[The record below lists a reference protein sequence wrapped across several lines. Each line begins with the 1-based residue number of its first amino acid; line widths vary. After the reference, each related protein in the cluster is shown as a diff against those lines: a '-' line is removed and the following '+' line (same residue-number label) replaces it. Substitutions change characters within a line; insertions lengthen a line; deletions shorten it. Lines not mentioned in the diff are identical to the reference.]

1 MKRIQRMDHAT
12 AGLEAYLA
20 EEGNEVKDWDGF
32 RSHDAG
38 ASYRKLAEALMDIQ
52 HGLCGYCEVDIVERD
67 RQVEHVVPQSDPQ
80 QGVANAL
87 DYANLIA
94 CCKGG
99 TLRTEDDERR
109 RNPVKRNR
117 SCGETKGDLVDA
129 DFIDPRSL
137 PALPSL
143 LQVNS
148 VGRIEADMD
157 ACETFGIAADR
168 VKKTIE
174 ILGLNVERLRRARE
188 ARWNALSEN
197 WAADIDNPQV
207 MESAARVELLPDKEY
222 PLRRFFT
229 TSRSYFGAYGERILD
244 EQPRVWV

>member
-1 MKRIQRMDHAT
+1 MKRIQRMDHGT

-99 TLRTEDDERR
+99 TLRTEDEERR

-117 SCGETKGDLVDA
+117 SCGEAKGATVSA

-143 LQVNS
+143 LQVNFE
-148 VGRIEADMD
+148 GRIEADMD
-157 ACETFGIAADR
+157 ACETYGIAADK
-168 VKKTIE
+168 VEKTID

-197 WAADIDNPQV
+197 WAADIGNPQV

>member
-1 MKRIQRMDHAT
+1 MKRIQRMNNAT
-12 AGLEAYLA
+12 AGLAAYLA
-20 EEGNEVKDWDGF
+20 EKGNEAKDWDGF

-38 ASYRKLAEALMDIQ
+38 ASYRQLAEALMDIQ
-52 HGLCGYCEVDIVERD
+52 HGLCGYCEIDIVEVE

-117 SCGETKGDLVDA
+117 SCGEAKGDLVDA

-137 PALPSL
+137 PSLPSL
-143 LQVNS
+143 LRVNFE
-148 VGRIEADMD
+148 GRIEADMD
-157 ACETFGIAADR
+157 ACETCGIAADK
-168 VKKTIE
+168 VEKTIE
-174 ILGLNVERLRRARE
+174 SLGLNVERLRRARE

-197 WAADIDNPQV
+197 WKSHFDNRTVMAA
-207 MESAARVELLPDKEY
+207 AARSELLPDSVGSLAK
-222 PLRRFFT
+222 FFT
-229 TSRSYFGAYGERILD
+229 TNRSYFAPQSEDIL
-244 EQPRVWV
+244 EEPPQAWV

>member
-20 EEGNEVKDWDGF
+20 EEGNKEKDWDGF

-52 HGLCGYCEVDIVERD
+52 HGLCGYCEIEIDERD

-87 DYANLIA
+87 DYANLIT

-109 RNPVKRNR
+109 RKPVKRNR
-117 SCGETKGDLVDA
+117 SCGEAKGDLVDA
-129 DFIDPRSL
+129 DFIDPRTL

-143 LQVNS
+143 LRVNFE
-148 VGRIEADMD
+148 GRIEADMD
-157 ACETFGIAADR
+157 ACETCGIAADK
-168 VKKTIE
+168 VEKTID

-197 WAADIDNPQV
+197 WAANIGNPQV
-207 MESAARVELLPDKEY
+207 MESAARVELLPDKEHQ
-222 PLRRFFT
+222 LRRFFT

>member
-99 TLRTEDDERR
+99 TLRTEDEERR

-117 SCGETKGDLVDA
+117 SCGEAKGDGGRG
-129 DFIDPRSL
+129 FHRS
-137 PALPSL
+137 
-143 LQVNS
+143 QIV
-148 VGRIEADMD
+148 
-157 ACETFGIAADR
+157 ACTAVAVAGEF
-168 VKKTIE
+168 
-174 ILGLNVERLRRARE
+174 RRPNR
-188 ARWNALSEN
+188 
-197 WAADIDNPQV
+197 
-207 MESAARVELLPDKEY
+207 
-222 PLRRFFT
+222 
-229 TSRSYFGAYGERILD
+229 G
-244 EQPRVWV
+244 

>member
-20 EEGNEVKDWDGF
+20 EEGNKEKDWDGF

-52 HGLCGYCEVDIVERD
+52 HGLCGYCEVDIVEGD

-99 TLRTEDDERR
+99 TLLTEDDERR

-117 SCGETKGDLVDA
+117 SCGEAKGDLVDA

-143 LQVNS
+143 LQVNFE
-148 VGRIEADMD
+148 GRIETDMD
-157 ACETFGIAADR
+157 ACATFGIAADK
-168 VKKTIE
+168 VEKTID

-197 WAADIDNPQV
+197 WKSHFDNRTVMAA
-207 MESAARVELLPDKEY
+207 AARSELLPDAVGGLAK
-222 PLRRFFT
+222 FFT
-229 TSRSYFGAYGERILD
+229 TNRSYFAPLSEDIL
-244 EQPRVWV
+244 EESPQAWI